1 MNEIK
6 LFEGN
11 EVKVKTEEGNTLI
24 NLVHVCKA
32 CGLTQMGNTNKPKVR
47 WRDIKKK
54 LSLIY
59 SGVESGVESCTPK
72 NILDEINYILEEIE
86 NTDDRNT
93 IYISSWLAK
102 RLAVECHSERAM
114 KFKNFLVSLDEARE
128 NNQLNNQ
135 TSVIEQ
141 FAVAT
146 EQMAIIGQAVQGLQQ
161 MTIGIQEYVKDS
173 IQSKDRQIDE
183 IKELVGLR
191 TKNTMSLVNHLK
203 EVLSRKYNKNIS
215 GKSTEYSIAKNKLFS
230 EFKVTKWE
238 EIPVYNYNKVFAFI
252 EEAI

>member
-11 EVKVKTEEGNTLI
+11 EVKVKTDEGKTLI
-24 NLVHVCKA
+24 NLVHVAKC
-32 CGLTQMGNTNKPKVR
+32 CGLTRKNNRGNGLKIR
-47 WRDIKKK
+47 WDDIKKK
-54 LSLIY
+54 LTSL
-59 SGVESGVESCTPK
+59 GVESSSQVEE
-72 NILDEINYILEEIE
+72 EINYILDEIE

-135 TSVIEQ
+135 TFALEQ

-146 EQMAIIGQAVQGLQQ
+146 EQMAIIGQAVQGLQK

-173 IQSKDRQIDE
+173 IQAKDRQIDE

-191 TKNTMSLVNHLK
+191 SINRMSLINKLK
-203 EVLSRKYNKNIS
+203 EVLSRKYNKTIS
-215 GKSTEYSIAKNKLFS
+215 GKSTEYDIAKNKIFS
-230 EFKVTKWE
+230 EFNVTKWE
-238 EIPVYNYNKVFAFI
+238 EIPVCKYNKVFAFI
-252 EEAI
+252 EEVI

>member
-24 NLVHVCKA
+24 NLVHVAKC
-32 CGLTQMGNTNKPKVR
+32 CSLVR
-47 WRDIKKK
+47 EDRGYTKIRWIDIKNKLKEIGNNCMDEGSSKK
-54 LSLIY
+54 YL
-59 SGVESGVESCTPK
+59 E
-72 NILDEINYILEEIE
+72 EINYILDEIE

-135 TSVIEQ
+135 TFALEQ

-146 EQMAIIGQAVQGLQQ
+146 EQMAIIGQAV
-161 MTIGIQEYVKDS
+161 ED
-173 IQSKDRQIDE
+173 
-183 IKELVGLR
+183 
-191 TKNTMSLVNHLK
+191 
-203 EVLSRKYNKNIS
+203 
-215 GKSTEYSIAKNKLFS
+215 
-230 EFKVTKWE
+230 FKK
-238 EIPVYNYNKVFAFI
+238 
-252 EEAI
+252 

>member
-11 EVKVKTEEGNTLI
+11 EVKVKTDAGKTLI
-24 NLVHVCKA
+24 NLVHVAKC
-32 CGLTQMGNTNKPKVR
+32 CGLVIKDNSRGTIRVNWNARNGVR
-47 WRDIKKK
+47 DKLKK
-54 LSLIY
+54 LCEANASQEIQ
-59 SGVESGVESCTPK
+59 E
-72 NILDEINYILEEIE
+72 EINYILEEIE

-135 TSVIEQ
+135 TFALEQ

-146 EQMAIIGQAVQGLQQ
+146 EQMAIIGQAVQGLQK

-173 IQSKDRQIDE
+173 IQAKDRQIDE

-191 TKNTMSLVNHLK
+191 TKNTVTLVNRLK

-215 GKSTEYSIAKNKLFS
+215 GKSTEYSIAKNKIFS

-238 EIPVYNYNKVFAFI
+238 EIPVCKYNSVFAFI
-252 EEAI
+252 EEVI

>member
-11 EVKVKTEEGNTLI
+11 EVKVKTDEGETLI
-24 NLVHVCKA
+24 NLVHVAKC
-32 CGLTQMGNTNKPKVR
+32 CGLVR
-47 WRDIKKK
+47 EDRGYVKIRWTSRGITEKLKLIRDTDVAKKY
-54 LSLIY
+54 L
-59 SGVESGVESCTPK
+59 E
-72 NILDEINYILEEIE
+72 EINYILDEIE

-135 TSVIEQ
+135 TFALEQ

-146 EQMAIIGQAVQGLQQ
+146 EQMAIIGQAVQGLQK

-173 IQSKDRQIDE
+173 IQAKDRQIDE

-191 TKNTMSLVNHLK
+191 TKNTVTLVNRLK

-215 GKSTEYSIAKNKLFS
+215 GKSTEYSIAKNKIFS
-230 EFKVTKWE
+230 EFKVNKWE
-238 EIPVYNYNKVFAFI
+238 EIPVCKYNSVFAFI
-252 EEAI
+252 EEVI